1 MKLIKQSVLR
11 DLQSWQ
17 LLISLITLIPI
28 IWWLVLGWTPSHLI
42 DQHDNLHQ
50 GYVYLQQLERAAGDW
65 TKFLYWPQLTGGVK
79 VHDVTGSLPIVQLL
93 AYMGASP
100 LIISNLSVFF
110 VQVLFAYFCTRSVLC
125 LTQIAFNNKEA
136 TPYIVLVLIGIL
148 FAFLPLLGW
157 RLSYGHQ
164 NIVYGLFVFLCMT
177 SLLLDEIC
185 DRRSMVSLLL
195 ALVALTHTF
204 QFSGYQLIHYSVV
217 FGAPLILALVVANPG
232 QSHLHRLGWFVF
244 PTLVFLAA
252 LLISLPKFTG
262 MLANA
267 LSDEM
272 GRSVYNS
279 VIYSYTIA
287 TVRDWISSI
296 PWSAGFIPDARQA
309 FTYQE
314 VNYPLGPVVL
324 LLFLV
329 KPTTPLIR
337 LYIGLGLSLFLA
349 LVVSMN
355 IKPLSNLLTS
365 TIPLLESFRVPAR
378 SILPFLLFLTMT
390 SAAALLK
397 LIAEAG
403 KHHHPDGSPGSRE
416 TFLPDPGPARW
427 QPILLAIVAVAFFA
441 YSSPLINDIALA
453 LLVAATFWLVK
464 KKKYRGEIALLT
476 LALFTGGAIAAFS
489 ERINPPLQD
498 PISSAAISP
507 IVELIAEQA
516 PWLDQPLNRVYTNI
530 HLKGIAFNSSF
541 FMDISSLSGYWFPL
555 RRYAQLEAALNNK
568 PYRAA
573 VSVFNNP
580 PSREGFE
587 ILNRL
592 YNVAWVIEYIDGKP
606 QVRDLAKTRGKAWF
620 SDEIKWEQTLTGLAK
635 TLKGNTQGGHNEILL
650 LASDQATAPV
660 LSVDTHCVASNVEEV
675 NDTRSFFPLKIN
687 VIVKGQCLLTLA
699 MNYSSIF
706 KAVNQDGSGL
716 ITFPAYGALLGI
728 VVGEDTT
735 MISIAPEVT
744 TFPGVYFTWIAGGLL
759 ALAMILYLLRT
770 PLASGLVP
778 TQYQRAETRLRSNP
792 VLLEAGAWLWT
803 RLGRLQMVAI
813 LVITAGCYHQVL
825 SHHFVWDTIP
835 FVLGNPWL
843 QEMNWGNLVSIF
855 TEAHRANW
863 QPLVW
868 LSHSLDF
875 QLFGMDA
882 GKHHLVNLILHTA
895 NAILFYLLILFLT
908 SRTKKFSMGEK
919 KWIAFIGAL
928 IFAIHPQHVE
938 SVAWVVERKDVLY
951 SLFAIS
957 TLIAYLRLHNL
968 HSPTKRDKL
977 LPFVLFI
984 LAITSKSMAVTLPV
998 ALVMLDFYP
1007 LSRCNLN
1014 RQDLFAA
1021 ILEKWHYI
1029 LIALCVVLITLNT
1042 QSMAMATIEQL
1053 PAWVRSLNALDNSW
1067 FYIAHYLLPTQ
1078 LSPLYPY
1085 PDATV
1090 IASPAFW
1097 IDGAVFLV
1105 LSISICSW
1113 LWWRQVRWP
1122 ALLLLFYLIT
1132 LLPVAGFI
1140 HVGPAKATDHYT
1152 YLATL
1157 PLSLLTGIVVV
1168 FAIRHLKKYRA
1179 VFTGL
1184 IVFYCLFLFLIT
1196 YQQVTYWNNPLVLWS
1211 RVIQLYPASALA
1223 HRNLASAYYSIGE
1236 GTRALEH
1243 ATRSLQLG
1251 GPVDDYLRQLREAER
1266 SK

>member
-1 MKLIKQSVLR
+1 MNLIKQSVLR

-28 IWWLVLGWTPSHLI
+28 IWWLALGWSPSYLI
-42 DQHDNLHQ
+42 DQHDNLQ
-50 GYVYLQQLERAAGDW
+50 MGYVYLLQLERAAGDW
-65 TKFLYWPQLTGGVK
+65 TDFLYWPQLIGGVK

-93 AYMGASP
+93 AYLGMSP
-100 LIISNLSVFF
+100 LAISNISVFF
-110 VQVLFAYFCTRSVLC
+110 VQILFAYFCTRSVLG
-125 LTQIAFNNKEA
+125 LTQVAFNNKEA
-136 TPYIVLVLIGIL
+136 VPYLTLVLIAIL

-164 NIVYGLFVFLCMT
+164 SIVYGLFVFLCVT

-185 DRRSMVSLLL
+185 SSRSIVSLLL

-204 QFSGYQLIHYSVV
+204 QFNGYQLIHYSVV
-217 FGAPLILALVVANPG
+217 FGAPLILALAVAIPG
-232 QSHLHRLGWFVF
+232 QSRVHRLGWFVF

-267 LSDEM
+267 LGDEM
-272 GRSVYNS
+272 GRSADNT

-296 PWSAGFIPDARQA
+296 PWSASFIPDSRPA
-309 FTYQE
+309 FTHQE
-314 VNYPLGPVVL
+314 VNYPLGPIIL

-337 LYIGLGLSLFLA
+337 LYIGLGLSLL
-349 LVVSMN
+349 LVLVTSMN

-378 SILPFLLFLTMT
+378 SILPFILFLTMT
-390 SAAALLK
+390 SAAVLLK
-397 LIAEAG
+397 LIAESG
-403 KHHHPDGSPGSRE
+403 NNHHASGSNGSRR
-416 TFLPDPGPARW
+416 TLQPDPKSARW
-427 QPILLAIVAVAFFA
+427 QPILLAIVATAFFS
-441 YSSPLINDIALA
+441 YSPPLVNDIALA
-453 LLVAATFWLVK
+453 LLITATFWLLR
-464 KKKYRGEIALLT
+464 KKKYRPEIALLT
-476 LALFTGGAIAAFS
+476 LALFTGGAIAAFN

-498 PISSAAISP
+498 PISNAAISP
-507 IVELIAEQA
+507 VRELIAQQA
-516 PWLDQPLNRVYTNI
+516 PWLDQPLNRAYSNI
-530 HLKGIAFNSSF
+530 HLQGTAFNSSF

-555 RRYAQLEAALNNK
+555 RRYGQLEAALNNK
-568 PYRAA
+568 PYHAA
-573 VSVFNNP
+573 VSVFNNS

-592 YNVAWVIEYIDGKP
+592 YNVAWAIDFIEGKP
-606 QVRDLAKTRGKAWF
+606 QVRDLAKTWGKAWF
-620 SDEIKWEQTLTGLAK
+620 SDEVKWEESLTGLAK
-635 TLKGNTQGGHNEILL
+635 TLKDPVEGDKKEILL
-650 LASDQATAPV
+650 LASDQATSPIRSFNINC
-660 LSVDTHCVASNVEEV
+660 LASNLEEV
-675 NDTRSFFPLKIN
+675 NHTDRFFPLNISVMVEGK
-687 VIVKGQCLLTLA
+687 CLLTIA

-706 KAVNQDGSGL
+706 KAVNQDGSKL
-716 ITFPAYGALLGI
+716 VTFPAYGALLGI
-728 VVGEDTT
+728 VVGENTT
-735 MISIAPEVT
+735 MISITTQVT
-744 TFPGVYFTWIAGGLL
+744 TFPGVAFTWTAGGLL
-759 ALAMILYLLRT
+759 ALIMVLYFLRYPVT
-770 PLASGLVP
+770 PGLVQ
-778 TQYQRAETRLRSNP
+778 TQVQAIEFRLRNNP
-792 VLLEAGAWLWT
+792 VRLEPRAWFWT
-803 RLGRLQMVAI
+803 RLTRFQMAAI
-813 LVITAGCYHQVL
+813 FVITAAAYHRVL
-825 SHHFVWDTIP
+825 GHHFVWDTIP

-843 QEMNWGNLVSIF
+843 QEWSWDNLVSML
-855 TEAHRANW
+855 TEAHHANW

-895 NAILFYLLILFLT
+895 NAILFYLLILFLA
-908 SRTKKFSMGEK
+908 SRTEKFSVGEK
-919 KWIAFIGAL
+919 QWIAFIGAL

-1157 PLSLLTGIVVV
+1157 PLSLLTGIIVV

-1196 YQQVTYWNNPLVLWS
+1196 YQQVTYWNNPIVLWS
-1211 RVIQLYPASALA
+1211 RVIQLYPASDLA

-1236 GTRALEH
+1236 GTMALKH

-1251 GPVDDYLRQLREAER
+1251 GPVDEYVRQLREAE
-1266 SK
+1266 SPK